1 MFDPWNDTLTNPD
14 RRHDW
19 INLET
24 GDFICS
30 ENDGS
35 LLLGRNDAIQH
46 YWQSWITRARF
57 SKRYGHE
64 SIREIAASPT
74 STVMMKV
81 PGTMA
86 IEMDGKY
93 SGLVQTLLRYQ
104 MHAMEI
110 DPAVWISE
118 TDIAGEFVPR
128 KDIVDLMKEACQ
140 DISYDGDLDAFMKTF
155 GDPIYKSAPE
165 SAHACVEKFLQGFK
179 SFKYRREDDC
189 YLAEAI
195 GEEQFLPEYRDYA
208 WNCTLS
214 DLVLSMEISS
224 RHNGYSLDAMEAVC
238 ETTLQMEKAGTAGA
252 KLPMNAAID
261 EVLTRLEI
269 PLESPMR
276 LAWTSRM
283 RNEYMQNVRPSL
295 VRNGLLLTEHP
306 RPDKPWDH
314 DDPNDTYDEEDPLDI
329 DPYDE
334 EDAPDIDANER

>member
-1 MFDPWNDTLTNPD
+1 MFDPWYDKLFDPVTC
-14 RRHDW
+14 RDW

-24 GDFICS
+24 GDFICR

-35 LLLGRNDAIQH
+35 LLIGRNDDIQH

-57 SKRYGHE
+57 SKRYGQE

-74 STVMMKV
+74 STVMVKV

-86 IEMDGKY
+86 IEMDGEY
-93 SGLVQTLLRYQ
+93 SGLVQTLLKYQ
-104 MHAMEI
+104 QHAMLI
-110 DPAVWISE
+110 DPTVWISE
-118 TDIAGEFVPR
+118 TDIASEYVPR
-128 KDIVDLMKEACQ
+128 RDIVDLMKEACQ
-140 DISYDGDLDAFMKTF
+140 DIYVDGTLRAFMKTF

-165 SAHACVEKFLQGFK
+165 SAHACVEKFLHGFK
-179 SFKYRREDDC
+179 RRDC

-214 DLVLSMEISS
+214 DLVLSMEIAP
-224 RHNGYSLDAMEAVC
+224 RHDGYSLDAMEAVC
-238 ETTLQMEKAGTAGA
+238 ETTLQIEKAGTAGA

-261 EVLTRLEI
+261 EVLARLEI

-283 RNEYMQNVRPSL
+283 WNEYMQNVRPSL
-295 VRNGLLLTEHP
+295 VRNGELLTEYP

-314 DDPNDTYDEEDPLDI
+314 DDPYDEESDLDI
-329 DPYDE
+329 DD
-334 EDAPDIDANER
+334 NER

>member
-1 MFDPWNDTLTNPD
+1 MFDPWYDKLSDPVTC
-14 RRHDW
+14 RDW

-24 GDFICS
+24 GDFFCR

-35 LLLGRNDAIQH
+35 LLFGRNDDIQH

-93 SGLVQTLLRYQ
+93 SGLVQTLLKYQ

-140 DISYDGDLDAFMKTF
+140 DISHDGDLDAFMKTF
-155 GDPIYKSAPE
+155 GAPIYKSAPE
-165 SAHACVEKFLQGFK
+165 SAHACVEKFLQGFT
-179 SFKYRREDDC
+179 RENFDYC
-189 YLAEAI
+189 LAEAI

-208 WNCTLS
+208 WNCTLR
-214 DLVLSMEISS
+214 DLVLSMEISP

-276 LAWTSRM
+276 LAWTSRLQ
-283 RNEYMQNVRPSL
+283 NEYMQNVRPSL
-295 VRNGLLLTEHP
+295 VRNEELLTEFP
-306 RPDKPWDH
+306 RPDKPWDL
-314 DDPNDTYDEEDPLDI
+314 DDLES
-329 DPYDE
+329 YDE

>member
-1 MFDPWNDTLTNPD
+1 MYEGVDDALTRPD
-14 RRHDW
+14 RLRDW

-24 GDFICS
+24 GDFICR

-35 LLLGRNDAIQH
+35 LLFGRNDDIQH

-86 IEMDGKY
+86 IEMDGEY
-93 SGLVQTLLRYQ
+93 PSLVQTLLKYQ
-104 MHAMEI
+104 QHAMEI
-110 DPAVWISE
+110 NPAVWISE

-140 DISYDGDLDAFMKTF
+140 DISYSDGTLNAFMKTF

-165 SAHACVEKFLQGFK
+165 SAHACVEKFLQGF
-179 SFKYRREDDC
+179 STPYLDYC
-189 YLAEAI
+189 LAEAI
-195 GEEQFLPEYRDYA
+195 GKEQFLPEYRDYA
-208 WNCTLS
+208 WDCTLR
-214 DLVLSMEISS
+214 DLVLSMEISP

-238 ETTLQMEKAGTAGA
+238 ETTLQMEKAGIAGA
-252 KLPMNAAID
+252 KLPMNAAIV
-261 EVLTRLEI
+261 EVLTILEI

-283 RNEYMQNVRPSL
+283 RNEYMQNVRP
-295 VRNGLLLTEHP
+295 
-306 RPDKPWDH
+306 DKLWDI
-314 DDPNDTYDEEDPLDI
+314 DSIESYDEK
-329 DPYDE
+329 
-334 EDAPDIDANER
+334 DAPDIDANER